1 MGSIG
6 LMIDP
11 LQNEIDRLR
20 AENNLLNTQLEALKE
35 WRSRIE
41 PVLKNS
47 IKTALEL
54 KRCSG

>member
-1 MGSIG
+1 
-6 LMIDP
+6 MIDP